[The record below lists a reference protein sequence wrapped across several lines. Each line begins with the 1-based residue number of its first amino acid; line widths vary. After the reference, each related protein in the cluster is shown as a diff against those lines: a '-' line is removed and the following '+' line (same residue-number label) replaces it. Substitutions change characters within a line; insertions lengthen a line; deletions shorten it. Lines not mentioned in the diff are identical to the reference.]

1 MEIILDNDKY
11 IKNVI
16 KNIKVYNNKQ
26 NEKFN
31 FVPLN
36 RLKKKK
42 ISEYGSI
49 TEGNLL
55 DKRLNKMNKIKNTK
69 NRKLKKE
76 VEKDIDLINDN
87 IINYSDGANNKSWK
101 LLNSE
106 TKLEKFEEYI
116 KNYDIV
122 LTDILKN
129 NIIELIK
136 NNKVD
141 YRKYIVYD
149 KINERIEEM
158 PLIKLNNDT
167 NSYYLLTDTENK
179 SRKSHRKK
187 ISKIFKIK

>member
-11 IKNVI
+11 IQKII
-16 KNIKVYNNKQ
+16 KNIKVYNNEQ
-26 NEKFN
+26 NKNFN

-36 RLKKKK
+36 RIKEKK
-42 ISEYGSI
+42 INEYGSI
-49 TEGNLL
+49 TEGKLL
-55 DKRLNKMNKIKNTK
+55 NKRLNKINKMKKSKNTK
-69 NRKLKKE
+69 LKIE
-76 VEKDIDLINDN
+76 VEKEIDLINDN
-87 IINYSDGANNKSWK
+87 IINYSDGANNKTWK
-101 LLNSE
+101 LLNFE
-106 TKLEKFEEYI
+106 TKLNKFEEYL
-116 KNYDIV
+116 KNSNIE
-122 LTDILKN
+122 LPDILKN

-136 NNKVD
+136 SNKVD

-149 KINERIEEM
+149 KINKRIEEM

>member
-11 IKNVI
+11 IKNII
-16 KNIKVYNNKQ
+16 KNIKVYNNIQ

-31 FVPLN
+31 FLPLN

-42 ISEYGSI
+42 ISEYSSI
-49 TEGNLL
+49 TEGKLL
-55 DKRLNKMNKIKNTK
+55 DKRLNKMNKIKNAK

-76 VEKDIDLINDN
+76 VEKEIDLINDN
-87 IINYSDGANNKSWK
+87 IINYSNGNNNKTWK
-101 LLNSE
+101 LLNCE

-116 KNYDIV
+116 KNDNIV

-141 YRKYIVYD
+141 YRKYIIYD

>member
-11 IKNVI
+11 IQKII
-16 KNIKVYNNKQ
+16 KNIKVYNNEQ
-26 NEKFN
+26 NKNFN

-36 RLKKKK
+36 RIKEKK
-42 ISEYGSI
+42 INEYGSI
-49 TEGNLL
+49 TEGKLL
-55 DKRLNKMNKIKNTK
+55 NKRLNKINKMKNSK
-69 NRKLKKE
+69 NRKIKIE
-76 VEKDIDLINDN
+76 VEKEIDLINDN
-87 IINYSDGANNKSWK
+87 IINYSDGVNNKTWK
-101 LLNSE
+101 LLNFE
-106 TKLEKFEEYI
+106 TKLNKFEEYL
-116 KNYDIV
+116 KNSNIE

-136 NNKVD
+136 SNKVD

-149 KINERIEEM
+149 KINKRIEEM